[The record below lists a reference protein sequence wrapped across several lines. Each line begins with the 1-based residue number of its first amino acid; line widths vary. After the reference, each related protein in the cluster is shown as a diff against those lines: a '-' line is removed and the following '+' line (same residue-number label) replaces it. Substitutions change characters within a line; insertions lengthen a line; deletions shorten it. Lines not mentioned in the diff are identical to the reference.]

1 MMICLHTEL
10 LCLASDMLR
19 TVKAS
24 FMAAATAAAAPGSRQ
39 RQQQQQQ
46 VPVSGRE
53 LALTALFVAATFL
66 YLFTA
71 ADMYYTAK
79 YFHFPLVSR
88 AGWLGR
94 SVSGD
99 TAG

>member
-1 MMICLHTEL
+1 
-10 LCLASDMLR
+10 
-19 TVKAS
+19 
-24 FMAAATAAAAPGSRQ
+24 MAAATAAAAPGSRQ
-39 RQQQQQQ
+39 RQLQQQQQ

-79 YFHFPLVSR
+79 YFHFPLVS
-88 AGWLGR
+88 
-94 SVSGD
+94 
-99 TAG
+99 